1 MCDPFLRNKIHSIT
15 ANHSEDIGLNRK
27 WRFYI
32 FVRRTKSIEVKSRK
46 KSLISTGRQGVA
58 VSLLPVSVLNVND
71 QF

>member
-1 MCDPFLRNKIHSIT
+1 MRNKKHSIT
-15 ANHSEDIGLNRK
+15 ANHPEDIGLNRK

-46 KSLISTGRQGVA
+46 KYLTSTGRQGVA
-58 VSLLPVSVLNVND
+58 MSLLPVSVLNIND